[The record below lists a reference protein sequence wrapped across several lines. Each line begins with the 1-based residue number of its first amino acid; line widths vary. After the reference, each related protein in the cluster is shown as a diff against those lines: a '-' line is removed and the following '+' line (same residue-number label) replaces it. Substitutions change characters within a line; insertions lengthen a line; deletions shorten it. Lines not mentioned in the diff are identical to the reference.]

1 MKLELRKM
9 VLPPLR
15 LILALGLGK
24 MVLLLSRL
32 ILALD
37 RTHDQLVVRELRLLV
52 QLEQVSG

>member
-15 LILALGLGK
+15 LILALGK
-24 MVLLLSRL
+24 TVLLLSRL